1 MLSQALWWS
10 GVAIEILLLVR
21 GLRGKLASRYPIFYC
36 YISLVLFQEPF
47 LFAAY
52 RWYPQIYRNVYWT
65 AEFLSLMLGCAV
77 VFEIYRVGL
86 CAFPGTARVARNVLA
101 FLFALALA
109 RGIAEAWTDPRWWME
124 AATTDI
130 EGALR
135 AVEALAI
142 VILAASF
149 LFYSIP
155 LGKNLRG
162 ILLGYGFFLST
173 SVLSLAFVSTAG
185 NQLRHF
191 LSSAYP
197 ASYFIALNLWLAH
210 LWSYSPNP
218 VPAAS
223 VRLEQEYQRVA
234 AATHRRLQGARGYL
248 ARAVRP

>member
-1 MLSQALWWS
+1 MLSQAIWWG

-52 RWYPQIYRNVYWT
+52 RWYPEIYRNVYWT
-65 AEFLSLMLGCAV
+65 AEFLTVMFGCGV

-86 CAFPGTARVARNVLA
+86 SAYPGTARMARNVLA
-101 FLFALALA
+101 FVFALALA
-109 RGIAEAWTDPRWWME
+109 KALADAWTDPRWWME

-142 VILAASF
+142 VTLVGLF

-162 ILLGYGFFLST
+162 ILLGYGFFVST
-173 SVLSLAFVSTAG
+173 SVLSLKFLSYAG
-185 NQLRHF
+185 NQLRDF
-191 LSSAYP
+191 LSHAYP
-197 ASYFIALNLWLAH
+197 VSYLIALSLWLAH
-210 LWSYSPNP
+210 LWSYAPNP
-218 VPAAS
+218 LAAN
-223 VRLEQEYQRVA
+223 VRLEQEYQRIA
-234 AATHRRLQGARGYL
+234 AATHRRLQDARGYL